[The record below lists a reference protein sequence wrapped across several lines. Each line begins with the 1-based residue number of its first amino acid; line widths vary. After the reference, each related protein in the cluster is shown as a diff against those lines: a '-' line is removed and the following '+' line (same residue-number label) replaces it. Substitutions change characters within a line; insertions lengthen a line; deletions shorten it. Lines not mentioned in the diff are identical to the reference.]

1 MRTTLVIPDS
11 VYRALKRRA
20 VERDET
26 ISGLVTE
33 FIRRGLA
40 QEPAASEELQPL
52 PALALGRPRVDVSDR
67 DALYRLF
74 DAGDDSD
81 PEDADPS

>member
-1 MRTTLVIPDS
+1 MRTTLVIPDA

-20 VERDET
+20 AERDET

-40 QEPAASEELQPL
+40 DEPAASEELDPL
-52 PALALGRPRVDVSDR
+52 PSVALGPPRVDVADR

-74 DAGDDSD
+74 DAPDDSD
-81 PEDADPS
+81 TRDSS